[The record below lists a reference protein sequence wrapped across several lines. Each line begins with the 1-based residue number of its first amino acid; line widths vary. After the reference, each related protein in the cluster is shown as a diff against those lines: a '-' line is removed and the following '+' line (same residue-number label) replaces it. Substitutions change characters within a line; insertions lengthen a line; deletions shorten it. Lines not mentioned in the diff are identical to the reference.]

1 MKQVASLAGVSTTT
15 VSRVIDQNG
24 YVTPALQDKVRWTM
38 AVLNYQLRGSI
49 PSY

>member
-38 AVLNYQLRGSI
+38 EVLNYQLRGSI